1 MKKKEPSIAL
11 RLAALKPRNP
21 FAGLAR
27 QRAAGSHTSAKR
39 PQAREEKDL
48 VQRLREAGL

>member
-1 MKKKEPSIAL
+1 MKKKEQSIVL

-21 FAGLAR
+21 FAALAR
-27 QRAAGSHTSAKR
+27 QRVAGSHAAVKR

>member
-1 MKKKEPSIAL
+1 MKKKEESIVL

-21 FAGLAR
+21 FATLAR
-27 QRAAGSHTSAKR
+27 LRAAGSHAATKR
-39 PQAREEKDL
+39 TKAREEKDL